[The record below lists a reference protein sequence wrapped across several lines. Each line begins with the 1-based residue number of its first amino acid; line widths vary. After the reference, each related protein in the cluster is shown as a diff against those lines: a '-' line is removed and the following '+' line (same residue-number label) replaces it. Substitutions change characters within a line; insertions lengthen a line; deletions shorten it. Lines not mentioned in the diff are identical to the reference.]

1 MIKRLK
7 RMITDLPLAS
17 KIRISYFVV
26 LVPTIILMIIF
37 LNSLIK
43 SNRTYESMIE
53 SAVVA
58 SDFSLDFKKDFDYET
73 YLVIVGNKT
82 FEESGLD
89 ELLDKANEVVKELEG
104 ISVSSD
110 NADRI
115 EAIKKYLVN
124 LETYKTRIADNLSV
138 GNRYAEN
145 IEIWEND
152 VQIVTGL
159 IRESILQYIYYEMEA
174 LDEARAEY
182 QKFNVGLIRTTV
194 IALLV
199 ITIVTMAL
207 SIIISRSITSPIRRI
222 SAVTDKVA
230 KGDLSVRSNVRSSD
244 EVGVLSDSLN
254 TMIDKINDLIKQVT
268 TEQISLRKTELELL
282 QAQINPHF
290 LYNTL
295 DTIIWLAEGNN
306 EKEVVHMVKSLSDFF
321 RAALNEGRDVVPVRD
336 ELVHVRSYLE
346 IQQVR
351 YQDIL
356 SFDINVPDSVTDYA
370 IPKISLQPL
379 VENALYHGIK
389 NKRGGGKISVF
400 ADEDEN
406 SFSVYVKDDGIG
418 MTPERLSKVREGIKG
433 SEKGGAMFGLYSVNE
448 RIRLKFEGDYGI
460 SIESVYNEGTTVRVR
475 LPKQFT
481 TSTV

>member
-1 MIKRLK
+1 MISRLK
-7 RMITDLPLAS
+7 KIYKDMPLAR
-17 KIRISYFVV
+17 KIRVSYLAI
-26 LVPTIILMIIF
+26 LVPTVVIVIIF
-37 LNSLIK
+37 LNSLIT
-43 SNRTYESMIE
+43 SNKTYEAMIE

-82 FEESGLD
+82 MSESGLD
-89 ELLDKANEVVKELEG
+89 ELISNAKAVVSELEG
-104 ISVSSD
+104 ISISKDNDSRLSS
-110 NADRI
+110 A
-115 EAIKKYLVN
+115 KKYLTN
-124 LETYKTRIADNLSV
+124 LETYKSRIADNLV
-138 GNRYAEN
+138 AGNKYEEN

-159 IRESILQYIYYEMEA
+159 LRETILQYIYYEMEA
-174 LDEARAEY
+174 LDEARLEY
-182 QKFNVGLIRTTV
+182 QKFYSNMLRATV
-194 IALLV
+194 IALLI
-199 ITIVTMAL
+199 ITLATMTV
-207 SIIISRSITSPIRRI
+207 SFIISKSITSPVREI

-230 KGDLSVRSNVRSSD
+230 KGDLSVRSGVDSAD

-254 TMIDKINDLIKQVT
+254 TMIEKINDLIRQVT
-268 TEQISLRKTELELL
+268 TEQISLRKTELELV

-306 EKEVVHMVKSLSDFF
+306 EKEVVRMVKSLSDFF
-321 RAALNEGRDVVPVRD
+321 RSALNEGRDVVPIRD

-356 SFDINVPDSVTDYA
+356 SYDIDVPESLAIYS

-389 NKRGGGKISVF
+389 NKRGGGKITVY
-400 ADEDEN
+400 AEEN
-406 SFSVYVKDDGIG
+406 DTSIAIFVRDDGIG
-418 MTPERLSKVREGIKG
+418 MASERLEAVIKG
-433 SEKGGAMFGLYSVNE
+433 ITGEKVNGEAMFGLYSVNE
-448 RIRLKFEGDYGI
+448 RIRLKFGDAYGL
-460 SIESVYNEGTTVRVR
+460 SVESEYGAGTLVKVL
-475 LPKQFT
+475 LPKEI
-481 TSTV
+481 SKN